1 MFLKKKRNYHEAIHN
16 GAIDIKWT
24 TSESAIGIEKP
35 VYRPSLRKTSQESRK
50 WLQLILF
57 AHSHRVLISSPRL
70 LKKSV
75 RLIPAENKRRQLCLQ
90 IELAEEKSQSLHSQ
104 KSPRWTQQMYVTK
117 EKNRYSGCYKKV
129 FTQSRNWPETLLKPE
144 PDPKPDR
151 KARLRTLQQT
161 NAFGD

>member
-1 MFLKKKRNYHEAIHN
+1 
-16 GAIDIKWT
+16 
-24 TSESAIGIEKP
+24 
-35 VYRPSLRKTSQESRK
+35 
-50 WLQLILF
+50 
-57 AHSHRVLISSPRL
+57 
-70 LKKSV
+70 
-75 RLIPAENKRRQLCLQ
+75 
-90 IELAEEKSQSLHSQ
+90 
-104 KSPRWTQQMYVTK
+104 MYVTK